1 MKLKQIV
8 WLMVCLTGMV
18 GTLVLSSF
26 TSVSACQYANSNL
39 QYIKAQTKEALAT
52 ADFEKSRYHT
62 FKAINGIEKTR
73 DNFKACGCEKA
84 IEGLEQMMVSLKSA
98 SKSKSKSSVNYNLEE
113 ALMHSKWVFEE
124 LALHESESYTD
135 YGDDLLVLN
144 TKDVLDAQGG
154 VLLPESKLL
163 EKRIHDGLKAY
174 EKSTKKVV
182 ETVDCKEARAF
193 LQKTYEHTQQQ
204 LLNPDLTR
212 PKKIYHQRVLTITES
227 ALGELGSCQ

>member
-1 MKLKQIV
+1 M
-8 WLMVCLTGMV
+8 MCLTGIV
-18 GTLVLSSF
+18 STLLLSSF
-26 TSVSACQYANSNL
+26 TGVNACQYANSNL
-39 QYIKAQTKEALAT
+39 QYIKTQTKEALAT
-52 ADFEKSRYHT
+52 SDCEKSRYHT

-73 DNFKACGCEKA
+73 KNFKACGCETA
-84 IEGLEQMMVSLKSA
+84 IQGLEQMMASLKSA
-98 SKSKSKSSVNYNLEE
+98 TKSKSKSSVNFNLEE

-144 TKDVLDAQGG
+144 TKDALDAQGG

-174 EKSTKKVV
+174 EKSTKKVI
-182 ETVDCKEARAF
+182 ETVDCKEAKAF
-193 LQKTYEHTQQQ
+193 LKKTHDHTQQQ

-212 PKKIYHQRVLTITES
+212 PKKIYHQRVLNIIES
-227 ALGELGSCQ
+227 ALEELGPCQ

>member
-1 MKLKQIV
+1 MKLKQIIR
-8 WLMVCLTGMV
+8 LMVCLTAIV
-18 GTLVLSSF
+18 STLLLSSF
-26 TSVSACQYANSNL
+26 TGLGACQYANSNL
-39 QYIKAQTKEALAT
+39 QYIKAQTKEALET
-52 ADFEKSRYHT
+52 MDFEKSRYHT

-73 DNFKACGCEKA
+73 ANFKACGCEKA
-84 IEGLEQMMVSLKSA
+84 IEGLEKMMLSLKSA
-98 SKSKSKSSVNYNLEE
+98 TKSKSKSSVNHNLEE

-124 LALHESESYTD
+124 LALHESETYTD

-144 TKDVLDAQGG
+144 TKDALDAQGG

-182 ETVDCKEARAF
+182 ETVDCKEAKAF
-193 LQKTYEHTQQQ
+193 LKKTYEHTQQQ

-212 PKKIYHQRVLTITES
+212 PKKIYHLRVLTITEN
-227 ALGELGSCQ
+227 ALEDLGKCQ